1 MNTFAQFAQN
11 QSFILNQF
19 DSEGFIAVKNEKSSL
34 NSVKMSEEFKIYNFR
49 FITFFIEGFPNKAKP
64 C

>member
-19 DSEGFIAVKNEKSSL
+19 DSEGYIAVKNEKSSL
-34 NSVKMSEEFKIYNFR
+34 NSVKMSEEFKI
-49 FITFFIEGFPNKAKP
+49 
-64 C
+64 